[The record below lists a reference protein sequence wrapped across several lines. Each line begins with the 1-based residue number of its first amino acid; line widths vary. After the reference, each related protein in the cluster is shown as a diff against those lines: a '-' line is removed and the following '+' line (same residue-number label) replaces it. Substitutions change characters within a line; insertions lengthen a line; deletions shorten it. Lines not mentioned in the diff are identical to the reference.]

1 MSQYAKAS
9 AFGGAGGFSDPMTTR
24 GDLIHRDATNTTARL
39 GVGSADQVLGSDG
52 TDPAWVTLSH
62 TVLSNIGTNTHAQI
76 DTHIASTSNP
86 HSVTKAQV
94 GLGSADNTSDADK
107 PISTATQTALDAKLD
122 DFTSTTD
129 NALVRTNGIA
139 GEAVQ
144 DSGIIIDDS
153 DNMSGVGT
161 ISSGS
166 ITIGG
171 DVVLNRDSA
180 NVLRTPDSL
189 IVDGDLTVSG
199 TTTTLD
205 TTNLQ
210 VEDANI
216 LINKGAATA
225 PADDVAG
232 LSVERGSSGADGSL
246 VWNETNNR
254 FKQGIVG
261 SEVEIVDLSATQTLT
276 NKTLTSPSITT
287 PTGIVKGDVGLGNV
301 DNTSDATKNAA
312 TATLTNKTM
321 TRIANS
327 FTRTITTYSTA
338 QTLSVTVDDIVK
350 VSGNTTLTLP
360 AAASS
365 SGVEFTIKKTDSNA
379 TTVTL
384 DGNAS
389 ETIDG
394 ATTFDITEQYAS
406 YTVVCDGTSWLIL

>member
-1 MSQYAKAS
+1 MTQYAKAS
-9 AFGGAGGFSDPMTTR
+9 PFGGGGTTDHTLLSNI
-24 GDLIHRDATNTTARL
+24 GTNTHAQIDTAITNSTNHIADATIHFTEASIDHTAI
-39 GVGSADQVLGSDG
+39 Q
-52 TDPAWVTLSH
+52 
-62 TVLSNIGTNTHAQI
+62 NIGTNTHAQI
-76 DTHIASTSNP
+76 DTHIASTANP
-86 HSVTKAQV
+86 HAVTKAQV
-94 GLGSADNTSDADK
+94 GLGNADDTSDADK
-107 PISTATQTALDAKLD
+107 PISDATQTALDAKLD

-129 NALVRTNGIA
+129 NALVRTNGTA

-153 DNMSGVGT
+153 NNMSGIGT

-189 IVDGDLTVSG
+189 VVDGDLTVSG
-199 TTTTLD
+199 TTTTID
-205 TTNLQ
+205 TANLQ
-210 VEDANI
+210 VEDANV
-216 LINKGAATA
+216 LFNKGAASA

-232 LSVERGSSGADGSL
+232 ISIERGSSGADGSL
-246 VWNETNNR
+246 VWNDTNAR
-254 FKQGIVG
+254 FKQGLVG
-261 SEVEIVDLSATQTLT
+261 SEVEIVDLTGPQTLT

-287 PTGIVKGDVGLGNV
+287 PTGLVKGDVGLGNV
-301 DNTSDATKNAA
+301 DNTSDATKNSA

-389 ETIDG
+389 EEIDG
-394 ATTFDITEQYAS
+394 DTTFSITEQYAS
-406 YTVVCDGTSWLIL
+406 YTLVCDGTGWIVI